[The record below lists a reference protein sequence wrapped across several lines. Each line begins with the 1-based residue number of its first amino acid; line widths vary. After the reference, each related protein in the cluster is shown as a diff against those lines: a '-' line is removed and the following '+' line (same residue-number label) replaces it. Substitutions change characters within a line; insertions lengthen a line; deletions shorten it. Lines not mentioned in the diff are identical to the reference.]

1 MYIIAV
7 MGYSIA
13 LIPPFLDSIAVYV
26 DKFLLSKFDIN
37 STIITIYSG
46 FFAFLTGLIILI
58 FTGYSPVD
66 TKSAAI
72 IFLSGFLGIFYLFAY
87 FKALTYDEG
96 SRVGALFQFIPVM
109 VLILSFLLLGEKL
122 LFKQYV
128 GASFIIA
135 AGFLLSIQRLETGIF
150 RVNKAFWFMLLA
162 CFFSASVYVLFKL
175 GVKEI
180 GFWGSLPYEGFGS
193 LAATLCILAYG
204 KNFALLKDTKKVF
217 TKKIVGYMTI
227 VEFLA
232 RVSRYIL
239 FYALTLIPASIA
251 SVLMGFQPLFL
262 LLLGVGLSVWFPH
275 IIKEVVTKKTIGLK
289 LGATAGIFVGLY
301 FIFL

>member
-1 MYIIAV
+1 MPYA
-7 MGYSIA
+7 IA
-13 LIPPFLDSIAVYV
+13 LIPPFLDSIAVYL

-46 FFAFLTGLIILI
+46 FFAFLAGLIVLL

-66 TKSAAI
+66 TKSAFI

-87 FKALTYDEG
+87 FKALTHDEG
-96 SRVGALFQFIPVM
+96 SRVGALFQFIPVI
-109 VLILSFLLLGEKL
+109 VLLLSFLFLGETL
-122 LFKQYV
+122 LPKQYL
-128 GASFIIA
+128 GALFIIA
-135 AGFLLSIQRLETGIF
+135 AGFLLSIQKLKTGFF
-150 RVNKAFWFMLLA
+150 RVNKSFWFMLLA

-193 LAATLCILAYG
+193 LVATLCILLYG
-204 KNFALLKDTKKVF
+204 KNFILLKNTKNIF
-217 TKKIVGYMTI
+217 TKQIVGYMTI

-232 RVSRYIL
+232 RISRYIL

-262 LLLGVGLSVWFPH
+262 LILGVILSLWFPH
-275 IIKEVVTKKTIGLK
+275 VIKEVITKKTIGLK
-289 LGATAGIFVGLY
+289 LGATLGIFVGLY

>member
-1 MYIIAV
+1 
-7 MGYSIA
+7 MGYFIA
-13 LIPPFLDSIAVYV
+13 LIPPFLDSIAVYL

-37 STIITIYSG
+37 STIITIYAG
-46 FFAFLTGLIILI
+46 FFALVTGLIVLL
-58 FTGYSPVD
+58 FTGFSPVD
-66 TKSAAI
+66 PKSASI

-109 VLILSFLLLGEKL
+109 VLILSFIFLGEKL
-122 LFKQYV
+122 LFKQYI
-128 GASFIIA
+128 GAFIIII
-135 AGFLLSIQRLETGIF
+135 AGFLLSIQKLETGIF

-162 CFFSASVYVLFKL
+162 CFFSACVYVLFKL
-175 GVKEI
+175 GVEEL
-180 GFWGSLPYEGFGS
+180 GFWESLPYESFGS
-193 LAATLCILAYG
+193 FFATVCILAYG
-204 KNFALLKDTKKVF
+204 NNFKLLKNTKKVF
-217 TKKIVGYMTI
+217 NKKVVTYMTI

-251 SVLMGFQPLFL
+251 SVLMGFQPLAL
-262 LLLGVGLSVWFPH
+262 LIIGIVLSLWFPH
-275 IIKEVVTKKTIGLK
+275 LIKEIVTKKTVGLK
-289 LGATAGIFVGLY
+289 LGATLGVFIGLY